1 MKKLFS
7 KRIIGPTALL
17 LLALFLVRPQSGL
30 LHRKVAESLSMEL
43 GRRIEIAGVHI
54 QFLPRPGLELENL
67 TIYNNPE
74 FGAEP
79 LLRSPEVSAWLRV
92 SSLLRRRI
100 EISSLNLNDASLNLS
115 RNSDGKWNFEE
126 LVERAAKSS
135 TAPTTAG
142 KREPRR
148 IFPYIEAGHARINFK
163 NGMEKTHFAFTNA
176 DFSLWQESENQ
187 WGMRLRASPIRTDAN
202 LTDTGVISMNG
213 VWQRA
218 AVLYDTPVQI
228 SLDWKQAQIGQISTL
243 LFGTD
248 KEWRG
253 SAVLSSHFS
262 GTLRH
267 LQITSEASIDQLR
280 RQDMPAGAD
289 FSVAAQCS
297 AEYDSQQR
305 SLTNVDC
312 NSPTGDGDLE
322 LKGSATG
329 IPLSS
334 YDLTLLAK
342 NAPVESALDLLRH
355 VNQTAPRDLNATGSM
370 NLTFSLRRSSSS
382 ATAQVLGEGEA
393 KGVRLGS
400 QAGTELI
407 LGRVPFAL
415 VASSLDF
422 KSQTA
427 VAPADF
433 PKLQIGPINVALGRP
448 VPVQAHLSISRS
460 GYAASVRGEAGIK
473 RLLQVAQMLRLPA
486 PQVSAEGITALD
498 LNVAGGW
505 DLATPTITGT
515 AQLRSVHTQV
525 RGMNSPF
532 QIRRADLVIDADAV
546 RVKNLDALAA
556 ESTWRGSLVIP
567 RPCAT
572 PETCRIQFH
581 LRSAETSTAALNHVF
596 NPLAAKRPWYKI
608 LAIGNSSNYFAKAT
622 ATGSV
627 AIDKL
632 ILGGAVCTRFSS
644 DLNLEKA
651 KLSLTNVRGNLL
663 GGQAGA
669 SLKADFSVRPP
680 VYSGMG
686 DFDRVS
692 LSSIAGLMRTGW
704 IDGEGSANYRFTTSG
719 WNLQDL
725 LKGAAL
731 GAKFSVKDGEFPH
744 VLLSENAEP
753 LHSSVFSGELVFRDE
768 TFSLEDTE
776 LVSDSGVFNVS
787 GTASLVGDL
796 NLKMTGDNSGG
807 YNVTGTLDQTRVS
820 PITNP
825 PTQAAL
831 KP

>member
-1 MKKLFS
+1 LKKLFS
-7 KRIIGPTALL
+7 KRVIGSTALL

-43 GRRIEIAGVHI
+43 GRRVEIAAIHI
-54 QFLPRPGLELENL
+54 RFLPRPGLELENL
-67 TIYNNPE
+67 IIYDNPE

-79 LLRSPEVSAWLRV
+79 LLRSPDVSAWLRV

-100 EISSLNLNDASLNLS
+100 EISSLDLNNASLNLS

-126 LVERAAKSS
+126 LVERASKSS

-163 NGMEKTHFAFTNA
+163 DGLEKTHFAFTNA
-176 DFSLWQESENQ
+176 EFSLWQESENQ
-187 WGMRLRASPIRTDAN
+187 WGMRLRGSPIRTDAN

-218 AVLYDTPVQI
+218 AVLYDTPVQF
-228 SLDWKQAQIGQISTL
+228 SLDWKQAQIGQMSRL

-253 SAVLSSHFS
+253 SVALSSHFS
-262 GTLRH
+262 GTLRN
-267 LQITSEASIDQLR
+267 LQITGEASIDQLR
-280 RQDMPAGAD
+280 RQDMPAGTD
-289 FSVAAQCS
+289 FTLAAECS
-297 AEYDSQQR
+297 AEYDSDQR

-312 NSPTGDGDLE
+312 ASPTGDGSLE
-322 LKGSATG
+322 LKGSAAG
-329 IPLSS
+329 IPFSS
-334 YDLTLLAK
+334 YNLTLLAK
-342 NAPVESALDLLRH
+342 NAPVQSAIELLRH
-355 VNQTAPRDLNATGSM
+355 VNQTLPRDLNATGNM
-370 NLTFSLRRSSSS
+370 DLAFSLRRASSS
-382 ATAQVLGEGEA
+382 TAAQLLGEGEA
-393 KGVRLGS
+393 TGVRLS
-400 QAGTELI
+400 SRARTELI

-415 VASSLDF
+415 VTPSSTS
-422 KSQTA
+422 KSQA
-427 VAPADF
+427 GALNNF

-448 VPVQAHLSISRS
+448 VPVQAHLVISRS
-460 GYAASVRGEAGIK
+460 GYTASIRGEAGLK
-473 RLLQVAQMLRLPA
+473 RLLQAAQMLRLPA
-486 PQVSAEGITALD
+486 PQVSAEGITSLD
-498 LNVAGGW
+498 LNLAGAW
-505 DLATPTITGT
+505 DLATPALTGT
-515 AQLRSVHTQV
+515 AQLRAVHAQV

-532 QIRRADLVIDADAV
+532 QVRRADLAIDNDAV

-556 ESTWRGSLVIP
+556 GSTWRGSLVIP

-572 PETCRIQFH
+572 PDTCRIQFH
-581 LRSAETSTAALNHVF
+581 LRSAETSALALNRLF

-644 DLNLEKA
+644 DLDLEKA
-651 KLSLTNVRGNLL
+651 KLSLTNTHGNLL
-663 GGQAGA
+663 GGQTAA
-669 SLKADFSVRPP
+669 NFKADFSVRPP
-680 VYSGMG
+680 MYSGTG
-686 DFDRVS
+686 NFDGVW
-692 LSSIAGLMRTGW
+692 LSSISELMRTGW

-725 LKGAAL
+725 LKQAEVD
-731 GAKFSVKDGEFPH
+731 AKFSIKDGEFPH
-744 VLLSENAEP
+744 ILLSENAEP
-753 LHSSVFSGELVFRDE
+753 LRSSVFSGQLVFRDGA
-768 TFSLEDTE
+768 FSLDDTE

-787 GTASLVGDL
+787 GTASLTGDL
-796 NLKMTGDNSGG
+796 DLKMTGENSGG
-807 YNVTGTLDQTRVS
+807 YNVSGTLDQTRVS

>member
-1 MKKLFS
+1 LKKLLS
-7 KRIIGPTALL
+7 KRVIGSTALV

-30 LHRKVAESLSMEL
+30 LHRKVADSLSTEL
-43 GRRIEIAGVHI
+43 GRRVEIAGVHI
-54 QFLPRPGLELENL
+54 RFLPRPGLELENL
-67 TIYNNPE
+67 TIYDNPA

-79 LLRSPEVSAWLRV
+79 LLRSPDVSAWLRV

-100 EISSLNLNDASLNLS
+100 EISSLNLGDASLNLS
-115 RNSDGKWNFEE
+115 RNSEGKWNFEE

-163 NGMEKTHFAFTNA
+163 NGLEKTHFAFTNA
-176 DFSLWQESENQ
+176 EFSLWQGSENQ
-187 WGMRLRASPIRTDAN
+187 WGMRLQASPIRTDAN
-202 LTDTGVISMNG
+202 LTDTGVININA

-218 AVLYDTPVQI
+218 AVLYDTPVQV
-228 SLDWKQAQIGQISTL
+228 SLDWKQAQVGQISRL

-262 GTLRH
+262 GTLRN
-267 LQITSEASIDQLR
+267 LQVTSEASIDQLR
-280 RQDMPAGAD
+280 RQDMPAGTD

-297 AEYDSQQR
+297 ADYNADQR

-312 NSPTGDGDLE
+312 NSPTGDGSLE
-322 LKGSATG
+322 LKGSAAG
-329 IPLSS
+329 IPFS
-334 YDLTLLAK
+334 YYNLTFIAK
-342 NAPVESALDLLRH
+342 DAPVQSALELLRH
-355 VNQTAPRDLNATGSM
+355 VNQTVPRDLNATGSM
-370 NLTFSLRRSSSS
+370 DLAFSLRHSSSS
-382 ATAQVLGEGEA
+382 AAAQLLGEGEA
-393 KGVRLGS
+393 TGVRLSS

-415 VASSLDF
+415 VTPSSTS
-422 KSQTA
+422 KSQIA
-427 VAPADF
+427 VAPPNF

-448 VPVQAHLSISRS
+448 APVQAHLSISRS
-460 GYAASVRGEAGIK
+460 GYTASVRGEAGIK
-473 RLLQVAQMLRLPA
+473 RLLQAAQMLRLPA

-498 LNVAGGW
+498 LNLSGAW
-505 DLATPTITGT
+505 DLGTPALTGT
-515 AQLRSVHTQV
+515 AQLRSVHAQV
-525 RGMNSPF
+525 RGLNSPF

-572 PETCRIQFH
+572 PETCRLQFH
-581 LRSAETSTAALNHVF
+581 LRSAEASAVTLNRLF

-608 LAIGNSSNYFAKAT
+608 LAIGSSSNYLAKAM

-627 AIDKL
+627 TIDKL
-632 ILGGAVCTRFSS
+632 ILGGAVCTRFSG
-644 DLNLEKA
+644 DLDLQKA
-651 KLSLTNVRGNLL
+651 KLSLTNVHGSLL
-663 GGQAGA
+663 GGQTSAT
-669 SLKADFSVRPP
+669 LKADFSVRPP
-680 VYSGMG
+680 MYSGTG
-686 DFDRVS
+686 NFDGVS
-692 LSSIAGLMRTGW
+692 LSSIAELMRTGW
-704 IDGEGSANYRFTTSG
+704 IDGEGAANYRFTTAG

-725 LKGAAL
+725 LKQAELDAS
-731 GAKFSVKDGEFPH
+731 FSIKDSDFPH
-744 VLLSENAEP
+744 IILSENAGP
-753 LHSSVFSGELVFRDE
+753 LHTSAFSGQLVFRDGI
-768 TFSLEDTE
+768 FSLDDTE

-787 GTASLVGDL
+787 GTASLAGDL

-807 YNVTGTLDQTRVS
+807 YNVSGTLDQTRVS

>member
-1 MKKLFS
+1 LKKLFS
-7 KRIIGPTALL
+7 KRVIGSTALL

-43 GRRIEIAGVHI
+43 GRRVEIAAIHI
-54 QFLPRPGLELENL
+54 RFLPRPGLELENL
-67 TIYNNPE
+67 IIYDNPE

-79 LLRSPEVSAWLRV
+79 LLRSPDVSAWLRV

-100 EISSLNLNDASLNLS
+100 EISSLDLNNASLNLS

-126 LVERAAKSS
+126 LVERASKSS

-163 NGMEKTHFAFTNA
+163 DGLEKTHFAFTNA
-176 DFSLWQESENQ
+176 EFSLWQESENQ
-187 WGMRLRASPIRTDAN
+187 WGMRLRGSPIRTDAN

-218 AVLYDTPVQI
+218 AVLYDTPVQF
-228 SLDWKQAQIGQISTL
+228 SLDWKQAQIGQMSRL

-253 SAVLSSHFS
+253 SVALSSHFS
-262 GTLRH
+262 GTLRN
-267 LQITSEASIDQLR
+267 LQITGEASIDQLR
-280 RQDMPAGAD
+280 RQDMPAGTD
-289 FSVAAQCS
+289 FTLAAECS
-297 AEYDSQQR
+297 AEYDSDQR

-312 NSPTGDGDLE
+312 NSPTGDGSLE
-322 LKGSATG
+322 LKGSAAG
-329 IPLSS
+329 IPFSS
-334 YDLTLLAK
+334 YNLTLLAK
-342 NAPVESALDLLRH
+342 NAPVQSAIELLRH
-355 VNQTAPRDLNATGSM
+355 VNQTLPRDLNATGNM
-370 NLTFSLRRSSSS
+370 DLAFSLRRASSS
-382 ATAQVLGEGEA
+382 TAAQLLGEGEA
-393 KGVRLGS
+393 TGVRLS
-400 QAGTELI
+400 SRARTELI

-415 VASSLDF
+415 VTPSSTS
-422 KSQTA
+422 KSQA
-427 VAPADF
+427 VALNNF

-448 VPVQAHLSISRS
+448 VPVQAHLVISRS
-460 GYAASVRGEAGIK
+460 GYTASIRGEAGLK
-473 RLLQVAQMLRLPA
+473 RLLQAAQMLRLPA
-486 PQVSAEGITALD
+486 PQVSAEGITSLD
-498 LNVAGGW
+498 LNLAGAW
-505 DLATPTITGT
+505 DLATPALTGT
-515 AQLRSVHTQV
+515 AQLRAVHAQV

-532 QIRRADLVIDADAV
+532 QVRRADLAIDNDAV

-556 ESTWRGSLVIP
+556 GSTWRGSLVIP

-572 PETCRIQFH
+572 PDTCRIQFH
-581 LRSAETSTAALNHVF
+581 LRSAETSALALNRLF

-632 ILGGAVCTRFSS
+632 ILGGAVCARFSS
-644 DLNLEKA
+644 DLDLEKA
-651 KLSLTNVRGNLL
+651 KLSLTNTHGNLL
-663 GGQAGA
+663 GGQTAA
-669 SLKADFSVRPP
+669 NFKADFSVRPP
-680 VYSGMG
+680 MYSGTG
-686 DFDRVS
+686 NFDGVW
-692 LSSIAGLMRTGW
+692 LSSISELMRTGW

-725 LKGAAL
+725 LKQAEVD
-731 GAKFSVKDGEFPH
+731 AKFSIKDGEFPH
-744 VLLSENAEP
+744 ILLSENAEP
-753 LHSSVFSGELVFRDE
+753 LRSSVFSGQLVFRDGA
-768 TFSLEDTE
+768 FSLDDTE
-776 LVSDSGVFNVS
+776 LVSDSGIFNVS
-787 GTASLVGDL
+787 GTASLTGDL
-796 NLKMTGDNSGG
+796 DLKMTGENSGG
-807 YNVTGTLDQTRVS
+807 YNVSGTLDQTRVS

>member
-1 MKKLFS
+1 LKKLFS
-7 KRIIGPTALL
+7 KRVIGSTALL

-43 GRRIEIAGVHI
+43 GRRVEIAAIHI
-54 QFLPRPGLELENL
+54 RFLPRPGLELENL
-67 TIYNNPE
+67 IIYDNPE

-79 LLRSPEVSAWLRV
+79 LLRSPDVSAWLRV

-100 EISSLNLNDASLNLS
+100 EISSLDLNNASLNLS

-126 LVERAAKSS
+126 LVERASKSS

-163 NGMEKTHFAFTNA
+163 DGLEKTHFAFTNA
-176 DFSLWQESENQ
+176 EFSLWQESENQ
-187 WGMRLRASPIRTDAN
+187 WGMRLRGSPIRTDAN

-218 AVLYDTPVQI
+218 AVLYDTPVQF
-228 SLDWKQAQIGQISTL
+228 SLDWKQAQIGQMSRL

-253 SAVLSSHFS
+253 SVALSSHFS
-262 GTLRH
+262 GTLRN
-267 LQITSEASIDQLR
+267 LQITGEASIDQLR
-280 RQDMPAGAD
+280 RQDMPAGTD
-289 FSVAAQCS
+289 FTLAAECS
-297 AEYDSQQR
+297 AEYDSDQR

-312 NSPTGDGDLE
+312 NSPTGDGSLE
-322 LKGSATG
+322 LKGSAAG
-329 IPLSS
+329 IPFSS
-334 YDLTLLAK
+334 YNLTLLAK
-342 NAPVESALDLLRH
+342 NAPVQSAIELLRH
-355 VNQTAPRDLNATGSM
+355 VNQTLPRDLNATGNM
-370 NLTFSLRRSSSS
+370 DLAFSLRRASSS
-382 ATAQVLGEGEA
+382 TAAQLLGEGEA
-393 KGVRLGS
+393 TGVRLS
-400 QAGTELI
+400 SRARTELI

-415 VASSLDF
+415 VTPSSTS
-422 KSQTA
+422 KSQA
-427 VAPADF
+427 VALNNF

-448 VPVQAHLSISRS
+448 VPVQAHLVISRS
-460 GYAASVRGEAGIK
+460 GYTASIRGEAGLK
-473 RLLQVAQMLRLPA
+473 RLLQAAQMLRLPA
-486 PQVSAEGITALD
+486 PQVSAEGITSLD
-498 LNVAGGW
+498 LNLAGAW
-505 DLATPTITGT
+505 DLATPALTGT
-515 AQLRSVHTQV
+515 AQLRAVHAQV

-532 QIRRADLVIDADAV
+532 QVRRADLAIDNDAV

-556 ESTWRGSLVIP
+556 GSTWRGSLVIP

-572 PETCRIQFH
+572 PDTCRIQFH
-581 LRSAETSTAALNHVF
+581 LRSAETSALALNRLF

-644 DLNLEKA
+644 DLDLEKA
-651 KLSLTNVRGNLL
+651 KLSLTNTHGNLL
-663 GGQAGA
+663 GGQTAA
-669 SLKADFSVRPP
+669 NFKADFSVRPP
-680 VYSGMG
+680 MYSGTG
-686 DFDRVS
+686 NFDGVW
-692 LSSIAGLMRTGW
+692 LSSISELMRTGW

-725 LKGAAL
+725 LKQAEVD
-731 GAKFSVKDGEFPH
+731 AKFSIKDGEFPH
-744 VLLSENAEP
+744 ILLSENAEP
-753 LHSSVFSGELVFRDE
+753 LRSSVFSGQLVFRDGA
-768 TFSLEDTE
+768 FSLDDTE
-776 LVSDSGVFNVS
+776 LVSDSGIFNVS
-787 GTASLVGDL
+787 GTASLTGDL
-796 NLKMTGDNSGG
+796 DLKMTGENSGG
-807 YNVTGTLDQTRVS
+807 YNVSGTLDQTRVS

>member
-1 MKKLFS
+1 LKKLFS
-7 KRIIGPTALL
+7 KRVIGSTALL

-43 GRRIEIAGVHI
+43 GRRVEIAAIHI
-54 QFLPRPGLELENL
+54 RFLPRPGLELENL
-67 TIYNNPE
+67 IIYDNPE

-79 LLRSPEVSAWLRV
+79 LLRSPDVSAWLRV

-100 EISSLNLNDASLNLS
+100 EISSLDLNNASLNLS

-126 LVERAAKSS
+126 LVERASKSS

-163 NGMEKTHFAFTNA
+163 DGLEKTHFAFTNA
-176 DFSLWQESENQ
+176 EFSLWQESENQ
-187 WGMRLRASPIRTDAN
+187 WGMRLRGSPIRTDAN

-218 AVLYDTPVQI
+218 AVLYDTPVQF
-228 SLDWKQAQIGQISTL
+228 SLDWKQAQIGQMSRL

-253 SAVLSSHFS
+253 SVALSSHFS
-262 GTLRH
+262 GTLRN

-280 RQDMPAGAD
+280 RQDMPAGTD
-289 FSVAAQCS
+289 FTLAAECS
-297 AEYDSQQR
+297 AEYDSDQR

-312 NSPTGDGDLE
+312 NSPTGDGSLE
-322 LKGSATG
+322 LKGSAAG
-329 IPLSS
+329 IPFSS
-334 YDLTLLAK
+334 YNLTLLAK
-342 NAPVESALDLLRH
+342 NAPVQSAIELLRH
-355 VNQTAPRDLNATGSM
+355 VNQTLPRDLNATGNM
-370 NLTFSLRRSSSS
+370 DLAFSLRRASSS
-382 ATAQVLGEGEA
+382 TAAQLLGEGEA
-393 KGVRLGS
+393 TGVRLS
-400 QAGTELI
+400 SRARTELI

-415 VASSLDF
+415 VTPSSTS
-422 KSQTA
+422 KSQA
-427 VAPADF
+427 VALNNF

-448 VPVQAHLSISRS
+448 VPVQAHLVISRS
-460 GYAASVRGEAGIK
+460 GYTASIRGEAGLK
-473 RLLQVAQMLRLPA
+473 RLLQAAQMLRLPA
-486 PQVSAEGITALD
+486 PQVSAEGITSLD
-498 LNVAGGW
+498 LNLAGAW
-505 DLATPTITGT
+505 DLATPALTGT
-515 AQLRSVHTQV
+515 AQLRAVHAQV

-532 QIRRADLVIDADAV
+532 QVRRADLAIDNDAV

-556 ESTWRGSLVIP
+556 GSTWRGSLVIP
-567 RPCAT
+567 RPCAA
-572 PETCRIQFH
+572 PDTCRIQFH
-581 LRSAETSTAALNHVF
+581 LRSAETSALALNRLF

-644 DLNLEKA
+644 DLDLEKA
-651 KLSLTNVRGNLL
+651 KLSLTNTHGNLL
-663 GGQAGA
+663 GGQTAA
-669 SLKADFSVRPP
+669 NFKADFSVRPP
-680 VYSGMG
+680 MYSGTG
-686 DFDRVS
+686 NFDGVW
-692 LSSIAGLMRTGW
+692 LSSISELMRTGW

-725 LKGAAL
+725 LKQAEVD
-731 GAKFSVKDGEFPH
+731 AKFSIKDGEFPH
-744 VLLSENAEP
+744 ILLSENAEP
-753 LHSSVFSGELVFRDE
+753 LRSSVFSGQLVFRDGA
-768 TFSLEDTE
+768 FSLDDTE

-787 GTASLVGDL
+787 GTASLTGDL
-796 NLKMTGDNSGG
+796 DLKMTGENSGG
-807 YNVTGTLDQTRVS
+807 YNVSGTLDQTRVS

>member
-1 MKKLFS
+1 LKKLFS
-7 KRIIGPTALL
+7 KRVIGSTALL

-43 GRRIEIAGVHI
+43 GRRVEIAAIHI
-54 QFLPRPGLELENL
+54 RFLPRPGLELENL
-67 TIYNNPE
+67 IIYDNPE

-79 LLRSPEVSAWLRV
+79 LLRSPDVSAWLRV

-100 EISSLNLNDASLNLS
+100 EISSLDLNNASLNLS

-126 LVERAAKSS
+126 LVERASKSS

-163 NGMEKTHFAFTNA
+163 DGLEKTHFAFTNA
-176 DFSLWQESENQ
+176 EFSLWQESENQ
-187 WGMRLRASPIRTDAN
+187 WGMRLRGSPIRTDAN

-218 AVLYDTPVQI
+218 AVLYDTPVQF
-228 SLDWKQAQIGQISTL
+228 SLDWKQAQIGQMSRL

-253 SAVLSSHFS
+253 SVALSSHFS
-262 GTLRH
+262 GTLRN
-267 LQITSEASIDQLR
+267 LQITGEASIDQLR
-280 RQDMPAGAD
+280 RQDMPAGTD
-289 FSVAAQCS
+289 FTLAAECS
-297 AEYDSQQR
+297 AEYDSDQR

-312 NSPTGDGDLE
+312 NSPTGDGSLE
-322 LKGSATG
+322 LKGSAAG
-329 IPLSS
+329 IPFSS
-334 YDLTLLAK
+334 YNLTLLAK
-342 NAPVESALDLLRH
+342 NAPVQSAIELLRH
-355 VNQTAPRDLNATGSM
+355 VNQTLPRDLNATGNM
-370 NLTFSLRRSSSS
+370 DLAFSLRRASSS
-382 ATAQVLGEGEA
+382 TAAQLLGEGEA
-393 KGVRLGS
+393 TGVRLS
-400 QAGTELI
+400 SRARTELI

-415 VASSLDF
+415 VTPSSTS
-422 KSQTA
+422 KSQA
-427 VAPADF
+427 VALNNF

-448 VPVQAHLSISRS
+448 VPVQAHLVISRS
-460 GYAASVRGEAGIK
+460 GYTASIRGEAGLK
-473 RLLQVAQMLRLPA
+473 RLLQAAQMLRLPA
-486 PQVSAEGITALD
+486 PQVSAEGVTSLD
-498 LNVAGGW
+498 LNLAGAW
-505 DLATPTITGT
+505 DLATPALTGT
-515 AQLRSVHTQV
+515 AQLRAVHAQV

-532 QIRRADLVIDADAV
+532 QVRRADLAIDNDAV

-556 ESTWRGSLVIP
+556 GSTWRGSLVIF
-567 RPCAT
+567 RPCAA
-572 PETCRIQFH
+572 PDTCRIQFH
-581 LRSAETSTAALNHVF
+581 LRSAETSALALNRLF

-644 DLNLEKA
+644 DLDLEKA
-651 KLSLTNVRGNLL
+651 KLSLTNTHGNLL
-663 GGQAGA
+663 GGQTAA
-669 SLKADFSVRPP
+669 NFKADFSVRPP
-680 VYSGMG
+680 MYSGTG
-686 DFDRVS
+686 NFDGVW
-692 LSSIAGLMRTGW
+692 LSSISELMRTGW

-725 LKGAAL
+725 LKQAEVD
-731 GAKFSVKDGEFPH
+731 AKFSIKDGEFPH
-744 VLLSENAEP
+744 ILLSENAEP
-753 LHSSVFSGELVFRDE
+753 LRSSVFSGQLVFRDGA
-768 TFSLEDTE
+768 FSLDDTE

-787 GTASLVGDL
+787 GTASLTGDL
-796 NLKMTGDNSGG
+796 DLKMTGENSGG
-807 YNVTGTLDQTRVS
+807 YNVSGTLDQTRVS

>member
-1 MKKLFS
+1 MKRLLS
-7 KRIIGPTALL
+7 KRVIGFTALL
-17 LLALFLVRPQSGL
+17 LLTLFLVRPQSGL

-43 GRRIEIAGVHI
+43 GRRVEIAGVHI
-54 QFLPRPGLELENL
+54 RFLPRPGLELENL
-67 TIYNNPE
+67 TIYDNPE

-79 LLRSPEVSAWLRV
+79 LLRAPDVSAWLRV
-92 SSLLRRRI
+92 TSLLRRRI

-115 RNSDGKWNFEE
+115 RNSEGKWNFEE

-163 NGMEKTHFAFTNA
+163 NGLEKTHFAFTNA
-176 DFSLWQESENQ
+176 DFSLWQESEDQ

-202 LTDTGVISMNG
+202 LTDTGVIYINA

-218 AVLYDTPVQI
+218 AVLDDTPVQI
-228 SLDWKQAQIGQISTL
+228 SWDWKQAQIGQMSKL

-253 SAVLSSHFS
+253 SAVLSSQFS
-262 GTLRH
+262 GTLRN

-280 RQDMPAGAD
+280 RQDMPAGTD
-289 FSVAAQCS
+289 FTVAAQCT
-297 AEYDSQQR
+297 AEYDSDQR

-312 NSPTGDGDLE
+312 SSPSGDGSVE
-322 LKGSATG
+322 LKGSAAG
-329 IPLSS
+329 IPFSS

-342 NAPVESALDLLRH
+342 NAAVQSALDLLRH
-355 VNQTAPRDLNATGSM
+355 VNQTVPRDLNATGSM
-370 NLTFSLRRSSSS
+370 NLAFSLRRSSSS
-382 ATAQVLGEGEA
+382 AAAQLLGEGEA
-393 KGVRLGS
+393 KGVRLSS

-415 VASSLDF
+415 VTSPSSS
-422 KSQTA
+422 KSKTA
-427 VAPADF
+427 ITALNF
-433 PKLQIGPINVALGRP
+433 PKLQIGPINIALGRP
-448 VPVQAHLSISRS
+448 APVQAHLSVSRS
-460 GYAASVRGEAGIK
+460 GYTASIRGEAGVK
-473 RLLQVAQMLRLPA
+473 RLLQAAQALRLPT
-486 PQVSAEGITALD
+486 PQVSAEGIAALEV
-498 LNVAGGW
+498 NVTGGW
-505 DLATPTITGT
+505 DLAPPTLTGA
-515 AQLRSVHTQV
+515 AQLRSVHAQV

-532 QIRRADLVIDADAV
+532 QIRRADVVIDADAV

-581 LRSAETSTAALNHVF
+581 LRSAETSAVALNRLF

-608 LAIGNSSNYFAKAT
+608 LAISSPSNYFAKAS

-632 ILGGAVCTRFSS
+632 ILGGAVCTRFSG
-644 DLNLEKA
+644 DLDLEKA
-651 KLSLTNVRGNLL
+651 KLALTNVHGNFL
-663 GGQAGA
+663 GGQTEA
-669 SLKADFSVRPP
+669 SLKADFSARPP
-680 VYSGMG
+680 VYSGSG
-686 DFDRVS
+686 DFDGVS
-692 LSSIAGLMRTGW
+692 LSSIAELMHTGW
-704 IDGEGSANYRFTTSG
+704 IDGQGSANYRFTTSG

-725 LKGAAL
+725 KKQAELD
-731 GAKFSVKDGEFPH
+731 AKFSIKDGEFPH

-753 LHSSVFSGELVFRDE
+753 LHSSVFSGQLVFHDG
-768 TFSLEDTE
+768 TFLLDDTE

-787 GTASLVGDL
+787 GTASLAGDL
-796 NLKMTGDNSGG
+796 NLKMTGENSGG
-807 YNVTGTLDQTRVS
+807 YNVSGTLDQTRVS

>member
-1 MKKLFS
+1 MKKLLS
-7 KRIIGPTALL
+7 KRVIGFAALL

-43 GRRIEIAGVHI
+43 GRRVEIAGVHI
-54 QFLPRPGLELENL
+54 RFLPRPGLELENL
-67 TIYNNPE
+67 TIYDNPE

-79 LLRSPEVSAWLRV
+79 LLRSPDVSAWLRV

-100 EISSLNLNDASLNLS
+100 EISSLDLTDASLNLS

-163 NGMEKTHFAFTNA
+163 NGLEKTHFAFTNA

-202 LTDTGVISMNG
+202 LTDTGVININA

-218 AVLYDTPVQI
+218 ALLSDTPVQM
-228 SLDWKQAQIGQISTL
+228 SLDWKQAQIGQISRL

-262 GTLRH
+262 GTLRN

-289 FSVAAQCS
+289 FNVATQCS
-297 AEYDSQQR
+297 AEYDSDQR
-305 SLTNVDC
+305 SLTKVNC
-312 NSPTGDGDLE
+312 NSPTGGGGLE
-322 LKGSATG
+322 LKGSAAG
-329 IPLSS
+329 IPFSS

-342 NAPVESALDLLRH
+342 NAPVQSALELLRH
-355 VNQTAPRDLNATGSM
+355 VNQTVPRDLNATGTM
-370 NLTFSLRRSSSS
+370 NLAFSLRRSSSS
-382 ATAQVLGEGEA
+382 AGAQLVGEGEA
-393 KGVRLGS
+393 KGVRLSS
-400 QAGTELI
+400 QAGTELV

-415 VASSLDF
+415 VNSPSTSKA
-422 KSQTA
+422 QTA
-427 VAPADF
+427 VAPLNF
-433 PKLQIGPINVALGRP
+433 PKWQVGPINVALGRP
-448 VPVQAHLSISRS
+448 APLQAHLSVSRS
-460 GYAASVRGEAGIK
+460 GYTASVRGEGGLK
-473 RLLQVAQMLRLPA
+473 RLLQAAQMLRLPA
-486 PQVSAEGITALD
+486 PQVSAEGTTALD

-505 DLATPTITGT
+505 DLASPTLTGT
-515 AQLRSVHTQV
+515 AQLRSVHAQV
-525 RGMNSPF
+525 RGMNSPI
-532 QIRRADLVIDADAV
+532 QVRRADLVIDADAV
-546 RVKNLDALAA
+546 RVKNLDALVA

-572 PETCRIQFH
+572 PEACRLQFH
-581 LRSAETSTAALNHVF
+581 LRSAEASAGALNRAF

-608 LAIGNSSNYFAKAT
+608 LAIGNSSNYFAKAS

-627 AIDKL
+627 TIDKL
-632 ILGGAVCTRFSS
+632 DMGGAVCTRFSS
-644 DLNLEKA
+644 NVDLEKA
-651 KLSLTNVRGNLL
+651 KLSLTNVRGSLL
-663 GGQAGA
+663 GGQTEAT
-669 SLKADFSVRPP
+669 LQADLSARPP
-680 VYSGMG
+680 VYSGTG
-686 DFDRVS
+686 SFDGVS
-692 LSSIAGLMRTGW
+692 LSSIAELMRTGW

-719 WNLQDL
+719 WKLQDL
-725 LKGAAL
+725 LNGAEVD
-731 GAKFSVKDGEFPH
+731 AKFSVKDGEFPH

-753 LHSSVFSGELVFRDE
+753 LHSSVFSGQLRLRDG
-768 TFSLEDTE
+768 TFSLDDTE
-776 LVSDSGVFNVS
+776 LVSDSGVFNIS
-787 GTASLVGDL
+787 GTASLAGDL
-796 NLKMTGDNSGG
+796 NLKMTGENSSG
-807 YNVTGTLDQTRVS
+807 YNVSGTLDQTRVS

>member
-1 MKKLFS
+1 LKKLFS
-7 KRIIGPTALL
+7 KRVIGSTALL

-43 GRRIEIAGVHI
+43 GRRVEIAAIHI
-54 QFLPRPGLELENL
+54 RFLPRPGLELENL
-67 TIYNNPE
+67 IIYDNPE

-79 LLRSPEVSAWLRV
+79 LLRSPDVSAWLRV

-100 EISSLNLNDASLNLS
+100 EISSLDLNNASLNLS

-126 LVERAAKSS
+126 LVERASKSS

-163 NGMEKTHFAFTNA
+163 DGLEKTHFAFTNA
-176 DFSLWQESENQ
+176 EFSLWQESENQ
-187 WGMRLRASPIRTDAN
+187 WGMRLRGSPIRTDAN

-218 AVLYDTPVQI
+218 AVLYDTPVQF
-228 SLDWKQAQIGQISTL
+228 SLDWKQAQIGQMSRL

-253 SAVLSSHFS
+253 SVALSSHFS
-262 GTLRH
+262 GTLRN
-267 LQITSEASIDQLR
+267 LQITGEASIDQLR
-280 RQDMPAGAD
+280 RQDMPAGTD
-289 FSVAAQCS
+289 FTLAAECS
-297 AEYDSQQR
+297 AEYDSDQR

-312 NSPTGDGDLE
+312 NSPTGDGSLE
-322 LKGSATG
+322 LKGSAAG
-329 IPLSS
+329 IPFSS
-334 YDLTLLAK
+334 YNLTLLAK
-342 NAPVESALDLLRH
+342 NAPVQSAIELLRH
-355 VNQTAPRDLNATGSM
+355 VNQTLPRDLNATGNM
-370 NLTFSLRRSSSS
+370 DLAFSLRRASSS
-382 ATAQVLGEGEA
+382 TAAQLLGEGEA
-393 KGVRLGS
+393 TGVRLS
-400 QAGTELI
+400 SRARTELI

-415 VASSLDF
+415 VTPSSTS
-422 KSQTA
+422 KSQA
-427 VAPADF
+427 VALNNF

-448 VPVQAHLSISRS
+448 VPVQAHLVISRS
-460 GYAASVRGEAGIK
+460 GYTASIRGEAGLK
-473 RLLQVAQMLRLPA
+473 RLLQAAQMLRLPA
-486 PQVSAEGITALD
+486 PQVSAEGITSLD
-498 LNVAGGW
+498 LNLAGAW
-505 DLATPTITGT
+505 DLATPALTGT
-515 AQLRSVHTQV
+515 AQLRAVHAQV

-532 QIRRADLVIDADAV
+532 QVRRADLAIDNDAV

-556 ESTWRGSLVIP
+556 GSTWRGSLVIP
-567 RPCAT
+567 RPCAA
-572 PETCRIQFH
+572 PDTCRIQFH
-581 LRSAETSTAALNHVF
+581 LRSAETSALALNRLF

-644 DLNLEKA
+644 DLDLEKA
-651 KLSLTNVRGNLL
+651 KLSLTNTHGNLL
-663 GGQAGA
+663 GGQTAA
-669 SLKADFSVRPP
+669 NFKADFSVRPP
-680 VYSGMG
+680 MYSGTG
-686 DFDRVS
+686 NFDGVW
-692 LSSIAGLMRTGW
+692 LSSISELMRTGW

-725 LKGAAL
+725 LKQAEVD
-731 GAKFSVKDGEFPH
+731 AKFSIKDGEFPH
-744 VLLSENAEP
+744 ILLSENAEP
-753 LHSSVFSGELVFRDE
+753 LRSSVFSGQLVFRDGA
-768 TFSLEDTE
+768 FSLDDTE

-787 GTASLVGDL
+787 GTASLTGDL
-796 NLKMTGDNSGG
+796 DLKMTGENSGG
-807 YNVTGTLDQTRVS
+807 YNVSGTLDQTRVS

>member
-1 MKKLFS
+1 MKKLLS
-7 KRIIGPTALL
+7 KRVLGSTALV

-30 LHRKVAESLSMEL
+30 LHRKVADSLSTEL
-43 GRRIEIAGVHI
+43 GRRVEIAGVHI
-54 QFLPRPGLELENL
+54 RFLPRPGLELENL
-67 TIYNNPE
+67 TIYDNPE

-79 LLRSPEVSAWLRV
+79 LLRSPDVSAWLRV

-100 EISSLNLNDASLNLS
+100 EISSLSLSDASLNLS
-115 RNSDGKWNFEE
+115 RNAEGKWNFEE

-163 NGMEKTHFAFTNA
+163 NGLEKTHFAFTNA
-176 DFSLWQESENQ
+176 EFSLWQGSENQ
-187 WGMRLRASPIRTDAN
+187 WGMRLQASPIRTDAN
-202 LTDTGVISMNG
+202 LTDTGVININA

-218 AVLYDTPVQI
+218 AVLYDTPVQV
-228 SLDWKQAQIGQISTL
+228 SLDWKQAQIGQISRL

-262 GTLRH
+262 GTLRN

-280 RQDMPAGAD
+280 REDMPAGTD

-297 AEYDSQQR
+297 AEYDSDQR

-312 NSPTGDGDLE
+312 DSPTGDGSLE
-322 LKGSATG
+322 LKGSAAG
-329 IPLSS
+329 IPFSS
-334 YDLTLLAK
+334 YNLTLIAK
-342 NAPVESALDLLRH
+342 DAPVQSALELLRH
-355 VNQTAPRDLNATGSM
+355 VNQTVPRDLNATGSM
-370 NLTFSLRRSSSS
+370 DLAFSLRRSSSS
-382 ATAQVLGEGEA
+382 AAAQLLGEGEA
-393 KGVRLGS
+393 TGIRLSS
-400 QAGTELI
+400 QAGSELI

-415 VASSLDF
+415 VTSSSTS
-422 KSQTA
+422 KSQIA
-427 VAPADF
+427 VAPPNF

-448 VPVQAHLSISRS
+448 APVQAHLSISRS
-460 GYAASVRGEAGIK
+460 GYTASVRGEAGLK
-473 RLLQVAQMLRLPA
+473 RLLQAAQMLRLPA

-498 LNVAGGW
+498 LNVAGAW
-505 DLATPTITGT
+505 DLATPQVTGT
-515 AQLRSVHTQV
+515 AQLRSVHAQV
-525 RGMNSPF
+525 RGLNSPF

-556 ESTWRGSLVIP
+556 ESTWRGLLVIP

-581 LRSAETSTAALNHVF
+581 LRSAEASAVTLNRLF

-608 LAIGNSSNYFAKAT
+608 LAIGSSSNYFAKAT
-622 ATGSV
+622 ASGSV

-632 ILGGAVCTRFSS
+632 ILGGAVCTRFSG
-644 DLNLEKA
+644 DLDLQKA
-651 KLSLTNVRGNLL
+651 KLSLTNVHGSLL
-663 GGQAGA
+663 GGQTVVN
-669 SLKADFSVRPP
+669 LKADFSVRPP
-680 VYSGMG
+680 MYSGTG
-686 DFDRVS
+686 NFDGVS
-692 LSSIAGLMRTGW
+692 LSSIAELMRTGW
-704 IDGEGSANYRFTTSG
+704 IDGEGSANYRFTTAG

-725 LKGAAL
+725 LKQAELDAT
-731 GAKFSVKDGEFPH
+731 FSIRDSDFPH
-744 VLLSENAEP
+744 VILSENAGP
-753 LHSSVFSGELVFRDE
+753 LHSSVFSGQLVFRDGA
-768 TFSLEDTE
+768 FSLDDTE

-787 GTASLVGDL
+787 GTASLAGDL

-807 YNVTGTLDQTRVS
+807 YNVSGTLDRTRVS

>member
-1 MKKLFS
+1 LKKLFS
-7 KRIIGPTALL
+7 KRVIGSTALL

-43 GRRIEIAGVHI
+43 GRRVEIAAIHI
-54 QFLPRPGLELENL
+54 RFLPRPGLELENL
-67 TIYNNPE
+67 IIYDNPE

-79 LLRSPEVSAWLRV
+79 LLRSPDVSAWLRV

-100 EISSLNLNDASLNLS
+100 EISSLDLNNASLNLS

-126 LVERAAKSS
+126 LVERASKSS

-163 NGMEKTHFAFTNA
+163 DGLEKTHFAFTNA
-176 DFSLWQESENQ
+176 EFSLWQESENQ
-187 WGMRLRASPIRTDAN
+187 WGMRLRGSPIRTDAN

-218 AVLYDTPVQI
+218 AVLYDTPVQF
-228 SLDWKQAQIGQISTL
+228 SLDWKQAQIGQMSRL

-253 SAVLSSHFS
+253 SVALSSHFS
-262 GTLRH
+262 GTLRN
-267 LQITSEASIDQLR
+267 LQITGEASIDQLR
-280 RQDMPAGAD
+280 RQDMPAGTD
-289 FSVAAQCS
+289 FTLAAECS
-297 AEYDSQQR
+297 AEYDSDQR

-312 NSPTGDGDLE
+312 NSPTGDGSLE
-322 LKGSATG
+322 LKGSAAG
-329 IPLSS
+329 IPFSS
-334 YDLTLLAK
+334 YNLTLLAK
-342 NAPVESALDLLRH
+342 NAPVQSAIELLRH
-355 VNQTAPRDLNATGSM
+355 VNQTLPRDLNATGNM
-370 NLTFSLRRSSSS
+370 DLAFSLRRASSS
-382 ATAQVLGEGEA
+382 TAAQLLGEGEA
-393 KGVRLGS
+393 TGVRLS
-400 QAGTELI
+400 SRARTELI

-415 VASSLDF
+415 VTPSSTS
-422 KSQTA
+422 KSQA
-427 VAPADF
+427 VALNNF

-448 VPVQAHLSISRS
+448 VPVQAHLVISRS
-460 GYAASVRGEAGIK
+460 GYTASIRGEAGLK
-473 RLLQVAQMLRLPA
+473 RLLQAAQMLRLPA
-486 PQVSAEGITALD
+486 PQVSAEGITSLD
-498 LNVAGGW
+498 LNLAGAW
-505 DLATPTITGT
+505 DLATPALTGT
-515 AQLRSVHTQV
+515 AQLRAVHAQV

-532 QIRRADLVIDADAV
+532 QVRRADLAIDNDAV

-556 ESTWRGSLVIP
+556 GSTWRGSLVIP

-572 PETCRIQFH
+572 PDTCRIQFH
-581 LRSAETSTAALNHVF
+581 LRSAETSALALNRLF

-644 DLNLEKA
+644 DLDLEKA
-651 KLSLTNVRGNLL
+651 KLSLTNTHGNLL
-663 GGQAGA
+663 GGQTAA
-669 SLKADFSVRPP
+669 NFKADFSVRPP
-680 VYSGMG
+680 MYSGTG
-686 DFDRVS
+686 NFDGVW
-692 LSSIAGLMRTGW
+692 LSSISELMRTGW

-725 LKGAAL
+725 LKQAEVD
-731 GAKFSVKDGEFPH
+731 AKFSIKDGEFPH
-744 VLLSENAEP
+744 ILLSENAEP
-753 LHSSVFSGELVFRDE
+753 LRSSVFSGQLVFRDGA
-768 TFSLEDTE
+768 FSLDDTE

-787 GTASLVGDL
+787 GTASLTGDL
-796 NLKMTGDNSGG
+796 DLKMTGENSGG
-807 YNVTGTLDQTRVS
+807 YNVSGTLDQTRVS

>member
-1 MKKLFS
+1 LKKLFS
-7 KRIIGPTALL
+7 KRVIGSTALL

-43 GRRIEIAGVHI
+43 GRRVEIAAIHI
-54 QFLPRPGLELENL
+54 RFLPRPGLELENL
-67 TIYNNPE
+67 IIYDNPE

-79 LLRSPEVSAWLRV
+79 LLRSPDVSAWLRV

-100 EISSLNLNDASLNLS
+100 EISSLDLNNASLNLS

-126 LVERAAKSS
+126 LVERASKSS

-163 NGMEKTHFAFTNA
+163 DGLEKTHFAFTNA
-176 DFSLWQESENQ
+176 EFSLWQESENQ
-187 WGMRLRASPIRTDAN
+187 WGMRLRGSPIRTDAN

-218 AVLYDTPVQI
+218 AVLYDTPVQF
-228 SLDWKQAQIGQISTL
+228 SLDWKQAQIGQMSRL

-253 SAVLSSHFS
+253 SVALSSHFS
-262 GTLRH
+262 GTLRN
-267 LQITSEASIDQLR
+267 LQITGEASIDQLR
-280 RQDMPAGAD
+280 RQDMPAGTD
-289 FSVAAQCS
+289 FTLAAECS
-297 AEYDSQQR
+297 AEYDSDQR

-312 NSPTGDGDLE
+312 NSPTGDGSLE
-322 LKGSATG
+322 LKGSAAG
-329 IPLSS
+329 IPFSS
-334 YDLTLLAK
+334 YNLTLLAK
-342 NAPVESALDLLRH
+342 NAPVQSAIELLRH
-355 VNQTAPRDLNATGSM
+355 VNQTLPRDLNATGNM
-370 NLTFSLRRSSSS
+370 DLAFSLRRASSS
-382 ATAQVLGEGEA
+382 TAAQLLGEGEA
-393 KGVRLGS
+393 TGVRLS
-400 QAGTELI
+400 SRARTELI

-415 VASSLDF
+415 VTPSSTS
-422 KSQTA
+422 KSQA
-427 VAPADF
+427 GALNNF

-448 VPVQAHLSISRS
+448 VPVQAHLVISRS
-460 GYAASVRGEAGIK
+460 GYTASIRGEAGLK
-473 RLLQVAQMLRLPA
+473 RLLQAAQMLRLPA
-486 PQVSAEGITALD
+486 PQVSAEGITSLD
-498 LNVAGGW
+498 LNLAGAW
-505 DLATPTITGT
+505 DLATPALTGT
-515 AQLRSVHTQV
+515 AQLRAVHAQV

-532 QIRRADLVIDADAV
+532 QVRRADLAIDNDAV

-556 ESTWRGSLVIP
+556 GSTWRGSLVIP
-567 RPCAT
+567 RPCAA
-572 PETCRIQFH
+572 PDTCRIQFH
-581 LRSAETSTAALNHVF
+581 LRSAETSALALNRLF

-644 DLNLEKA
+644 DLDLEKA
-651 KLSLTNVRGNLL
+651 KLSLTNTHGNLL
-663 GGQAGA
+663 GGQTAA
-669 SLKADFSVRPP
+669 NFKADFSVRPP
-680 VYSGMG
+680 MYSGTG
-686 DFDRVS
+686 NFDGVW
-692 LSSIAGLMRTGW
+692 LSSISELMRTGW

-725 LKGAAL
+725 LKQAEVD
-731 GAKFSVKDGEFPH
+731 AKFSIKDGEFPH
-744 VLLSENAEP
+744 ILLSENAEP
-753 LHSSVFSGELVFRDE
+753 LRSSVFSGQLVFRDGA
-768 TFSLEDTE
+768 FSLDDTE

-787 GTASLVGDL
+787 GTASLTGDL
-796 NLKMTGDNSGG
+796 DLKMTGENSGG
-807 YNVTGTLDQTRVS
+807 YNVSGTLDQTRVS